1 MQGGSVLTGVWRCF
15 CHFGHVVRYRGIDM
29 AQGADMIMNRF
40 ADGICMVIHG
50 QIFIQCDA
58 KNFCMVSQ
66 WDLRA
71 SNVNCGETGVAV
83 GTLASVE

>member
-1 MQGGSVLTGVWRCF
+1 
-15 CHFGHVVRYRGIDM
+15 M

-83 GTLASVE
+83 GSLASVE